1 MHIFST
7 LWHRFLPRNPFPHG
21 CGRQCPP
28 CVSSEQAREYPTTRC
43 SSLHHHFHLNLSL
56 CFLTALILLSQWRKI
71 GRKYWRTATDQS
83 ASAQHAS
90 LQARVQFQLALGFF
104 TVLHAHTH
112 THAHI
117 VILKMVERNYE
128 AKRLL
133 SLLSSRARDA
143 LTVFEVMCVYVRARF
158 FFLSIFP
165 SANCNL
171 RFANGKRQHV
181 MRGDDDDD
189 DAAMFGWLWK

>member
-104 TVLHAHTH
+104 YCASRTH

-143 LTVFEVMCVYVRARF
+143 LTVFKVVCVCARDF
-158 FFLSIFP
+158 FFFQFFLLQTATWDSRTE
-165 SANCNL
+165 NDNT
-171 RFANGKRQHV
+171 
-181 MRGDDDDD
+181 
-189 DAAMFGWLWK
+189 